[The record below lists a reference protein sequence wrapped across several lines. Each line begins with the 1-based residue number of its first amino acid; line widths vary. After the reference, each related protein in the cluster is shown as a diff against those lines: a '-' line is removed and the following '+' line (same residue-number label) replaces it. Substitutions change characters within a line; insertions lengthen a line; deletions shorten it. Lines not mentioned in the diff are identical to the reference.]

1 MIAGTLITDLQLITN
16 NTVWSIFNIFAD
28 LNKTFDLTP
37 LMWLLP
43 LLAVMLQRTLR
54 MMNSSEPAESS

>member
-16 NTVWSIFNIFAD
+16 NTVWSIVNIFAD